1 MRIENFSLL
10 VTNPTAAGQ
19 AVQKGAGERHDH
31 SSGLPNDAVQL
42 SRLAQALSD
51 HSERSLHVEQ
61 LRKQVAAGSYRPPA
75 SAVSKSIVA
84 FHLGK

>member
-1 MRIENFSLL
+1 MRIENFSLP

-19 AVQKGAGERHDH
+19 AVQKGAGELHDH
-31 SSGLPNDAVQL
+31 SSGVPNDAVQL

-51 HSERSLHVEQ
+51 HSERSLRIEQ
-61 LRKQVAAGSYRPPA
+61 LRQQVAAGSYQPPA
-75 SAVSKSIVA
+75 SAISKSIVA